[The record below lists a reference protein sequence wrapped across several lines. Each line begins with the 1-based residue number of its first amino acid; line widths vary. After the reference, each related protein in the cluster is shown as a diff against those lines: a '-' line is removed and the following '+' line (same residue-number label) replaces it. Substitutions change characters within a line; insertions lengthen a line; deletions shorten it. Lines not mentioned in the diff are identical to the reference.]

1 MALNMMSSY
10 VLLAAAVLLSSQALV
25 LNVTTDQV
33 EVGKTRNVSLECLD
47 NFPHPENS
55 EVVMIRVLKKDHAGW
70 NSFAEIRDCDTEVRP
85 KRKGVLA
92 VANKTLTVN
101 SFLRITWPVATDDT
115 IGTFRC
121 DVISLTSWEGVN
133 WQKSLPTFIFRK
145 SDVTLQILSSIVEE
159 NKNDYLQRLRS
170 QRETILEHVTTTAE
184 EGKRQ
189 CVQQKENLL
198 QNVTATV
205 ESLRESFESEWK
217 SQLQVLSHTVDQNK
231 RECPHQMLSQKRQ
244 ILENV
249 ETIMEQNKLASVQL
263 EGRILGNVTAT
274 FEQNELKLSQLEERI
289 LGNVT
294 ATFEQNEMKFVQLEE
309 RILSNVTA
317 MIEALKAGYE
327 HRVST
332 KKSQVQPNTCADVT
346 IQAPRPVVTLYNGM
360 QVVCDTETDNGGWI
374 VVQRRTSADVDF
386 FRGWVD
392 YKNGFG
398 DLSGNFWFGLEKIH
412 HLTNKERY
420 ELRFDLM
427 YNGKNYYAI
436 YKNFLLLG
444 ESENYKIKIS
454 GYSGNAGDQMNYHN
468 GQAFSTKDRDNDQN
482 SPNNCA
488 SIRHGAWWYN
498 TCAYV
503 NLNGAWASEEYAKGV
518 FWVSLTGWDNSAA
531 FSEMKIRPLAK

>member
-47 NFPHPENS
+47 NFPQPDNS

-133 WQKSLPTFIFRK
+133 WQKSLPTFVSRK

-189 CVQQKENLL
+189 CAQQKENLL

-205 ESLRESFESEWK
+205 ESLRESFESKWK

-249 ETIMEQNKLASVQL
+249 ETIKEQNKLASVQL
-263 EGRILGNVTAT
+263 EERILGNVTAT
-274 FEQNELKLSQLEERI
+274 FEQNEMKLSQLEERI

-294 ATFEQNEMKFVQLEE
+294 ATFEQNEMKFVQLEG
-309 RILSNVTA
+309 RILENVTA
-317 MIEALKAGYE
+317 MIKALEAGFVRKLSA
-327 HRVST
+327 T
-332 KKSQVQPNTCADVT
+332 KTKLQV
-346 IQAPRPVVTLYNGM
+346 
-360 QVVCDTETDNGGWI
+360 
-374 VVQRRTSADVDF
+374 
-386 FRGWVD
+386 
-392 YKNGFG
+392 
-398 DLSGNFWFGLEKIH
+398 
-412 HLTNKERY
+412 
-420 ELRFDLM
+420 
-427 YNGKNYYAI
+427 
-436 YKNFLLLG
+436 
-444 ESENYKIKIS
+444 KIS
-454 GYSGNAGDQMNYHN
+454 
-468 GQAFSTKDRDNDQN
+468 R
-482 SPNNCA
+482 
-488 SIRHGAWWYN
+488 
-498 TCAYV
+498 
-503 NLNGAWASEEYAKGV
+503 
-518 FWVSLTGWDNSAA
+518 SL
-531 FSEMKIRPLAK
+531 